1 MSFNRYI
8 PEVDDL
14 RNTYLTIKFE
24 LLKHIKRK
32 RILITLILAILIPLI
47 FFAVPPL
54 LDQDYAD
61 TANGFASSNLG
72 FISLLIIISGAIF
85 TGDCISG
92 EFDKKTGLL
101 LFPTPQKKTSIFVGK
116 YIASIIATWL
126 IVSIYYLVTAS
137 EIVAIYGLSGFTV
150 ELGQSFLLAL
160 LYASSVVSII
170 FFFSSI
176 MKKPITSTLIGFFL
190 LMMILPII
198 TGIFTVAEIDPWL
211 IVTHDGELITDVLG
225 TVNEGGFGPGQGFNF
240 TIFEP
245 DLWTG
250 IGVMS
255 AYTTTLFLTGIVMAN
270 RRKME

>member
-1 MSFNRYI
+1 MVVNRYI

-14 RNTYLTIKFE
+14 KNTYLTIKFE
-24 LLKHIKRK
+24 MLKHIKRK
-32 RILITLILAILIPLI
+32 RILITLILAILIPMI

-54 LDQDYAD
+54 IGQDYAD
-61 TANGFASSNLG
+61 TANGFASGNLG
-72 FISLLIIISGAIF
+72 FISMLIVISGAIF
-85 TGDCISG
+85 AGDCISG

-101 LFPTPQKKTSIFVGK
+101 LFPTPQKKSSIFVGK
-116 YIASIIATWL
+116 YIASIIATWV

-137 EIVAIYGLSGFTV
+137 EIAAIYGVSGFTV

-198 TGIFTVAEIDPWL
+198 TGIFTVAEVDPWF
-211 IVTHDGELITDVLG
+211 IVTHNEELITDVLG
-225 TVNEGGFGPGQGFNF
+225 TVNEGGFGPGHEFNF
-240 TIFEP
+240 TTFEP
-245 DLWTG
+245 DLWSG
-250 IGVMS
+250 ISVMS
-255 AYTTTLFLTGIVMAN
+255 AYTIILFLTGVIMAD

>member
-1 MSFNRYI
+1 MAMNRYI
-8 PEVDDL
+8 PNLDDFK
-14 RNTYLTIKFE
+14 NMCLTIKFE

-54 LDQDYAD
+54 LGEDYVD
-61 TANGFASSNLG
+61 TANSFASVNLG
-72 FISLLIIISGAIF
+72 FISMLIIISGAIF
-85 TGDCISG
+85 AGDCISS

-116 YIASIIATWL
+116 YIASIIATWF

-137 EIVAIYGLSGFTV
+137 EITAIYGASGLTV

-176 MKKPITSTLIGFFL
+176 MKKPITSTLIGFFF
-190 LMMILPII
+190 LMMILPI
-198 TGIFTVAEIDPWL
+198 TTNVLMAADVDPAFL
-211 IVTHDGELITDVLG
+211 VTHSADLITDVLG
-225 TVNEGGFGPGQGFNF
+225 SGPEASFGPGQDFGLPS
-240 TIFEP
+240 FEP
-245 DLWTG
+245 ELWNG
-250 IGVMS
+250 IAVMS
-255 AYTTTLFLTGIVMAN
+255 AYTIILFFTGIVMAD